1 MVSHHPSVNLSFSI
15 PAAWCRNPQPNC
27 ARHTRMLWSRCV
39 RSKVNAPNR
48 MSCGVVFQSCCGNGD
63 RYIHSLFFLSC
74 SPVGSSSSFFCVFFF
89 VADGRCSFPRQCF
102 AIDSFSPDK
111 NQLHAPLDF
120 TGNGRKY
127 RGRGIHALGTF
138 GHFYFLRLAAHRGS
152 I

>member
-1 MVSHHPSVNLSFSI
+1 MISHHPSVNLSFSI
-15 PAAWCRNPQPNC
+15 PAACCRNPQPNC

-48 MSCGVVFQSCCGNGD
+48 MSCGVVFQSFCGNGD
-63 RYIHSLFFLSC
+63 RYIHH
-74 SPVGSSSSFFCVFFF
+74 SFFCLLTCRVFLLIFLCLFF
-89 VADGRCSFPRQCF
+89 VSDGRGSFPRQRF
-102 AIDSFSPDK
+102 AAGSFSPDK
-111 NQLHAPLDF
+111 NQLHALLDF